1 MHNIYAYIYLL
12 VYIIYKIYDRSNG
25 DDEIDFNIKK
35 KMDINGLYLHV
46 FLCVIL
52 HVFKVTER
60 YHREREMKQ
69 CTRLLYIYILKI
81 TQFLCKCV

>member
-35 KMDINGLYLHV
+35 KDGHQWTIFACLFVCN
-46 FLCVIL
+46 
-52 HVFKVTER
+52 
-60 YHREREMKQ
+60 
-69 CTRLLYIYILKI
+69 I
-81 TQFLCKCV
+81 TCF